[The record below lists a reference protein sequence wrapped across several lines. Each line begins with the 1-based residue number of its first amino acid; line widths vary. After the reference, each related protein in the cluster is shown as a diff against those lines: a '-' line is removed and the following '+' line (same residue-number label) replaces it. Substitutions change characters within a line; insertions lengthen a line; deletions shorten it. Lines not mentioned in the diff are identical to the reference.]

1 MHATPNSIK
10 KKMSKCKGLSMKNY
24 RKHQNQTKLF
34 ICIQEHGGAI
44 TIKKPRLES
53 LPKIAFYMA
62 CMYWSIK
69 YHIAFK
75 M

>member
-1 MHATPNSIK
+1 MQHQIQLKKDIK
-10 KKMSKCKGLSMKNY
+10 SKGLSIKNY
-24 RKHQNQTKLF
+24 RKHQHQTKLF
-34 ICIQEHGGAI
+34 ICIQEHGGVM
-44 TIKKPRLES
+44 TLKDPMLES

-69 YHIAFK
+69 YQIEFK